1 MNLEIQN
8 FPRAY
13 GGRIRIHKNFAPP
26 PLRKFRPL
34 QKFWKTERL
43 FKLLE
48 YYPRLTLLPSMRFK

>member
-8 FPRAY
+8 FPRA
-13 GGRIRIHKNFAPP
+13 
-26 PLRKFRPL
+26 KFRPL

-48 YYPRLTLLPSMRFK
+48 YYPRLTVYAL